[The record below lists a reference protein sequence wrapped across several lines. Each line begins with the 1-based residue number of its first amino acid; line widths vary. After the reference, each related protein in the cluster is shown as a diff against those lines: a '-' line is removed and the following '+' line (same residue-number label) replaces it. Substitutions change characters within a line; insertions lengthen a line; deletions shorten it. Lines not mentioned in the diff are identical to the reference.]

1 MTDLSHPSRQT
12 AGTLQETLGFEV
24 TELGDELARGRFA
37 VTDSLRQPSGA
48 VHGGAYAVM
57 AETLAS
63 AATQAAVAD
72 AGEIALGQA
81 NHTDFLRPAWE
92 GSVHAEA
99 RRRRRGRTIWVWD
112 VDFTNDAGKLCA
124 ISRITV
130 AVRPAPG

>member
-1 MTDLSHPSRQT
+1 MH
-12 AGTLQETLGFEV
+12 ETLGFEV

-37 VTDSLRQPSGA
+37 VTDSVRQPGGP
-48 VHGGAYAVM
+48 VHGGAYATM

-63 AATQAAVAD
+63 AATGAAVAD
-72 AGEIALGQA
+72 TGEIAVGQS

-99 RRRRRGRTIWVWD
+99 RRRHRGRTTWVWE
-112 VDFTNDAGKLCA
+112 VDFTDEAGRLCA

-130 AVRPAPG
+130 AVRPAPN